1 VAEEEE
7 ITLNVLAER
16 LAGLDRHLTQRIE
29 SLDQRIAEQFRSS
42 SEATRKAETATESR
56 FEGVN
61 EFRAQLSD
69 QTKTFVPRSEFEQL
83 RNDQIALTS
92 RVDSSAGVTKG
103 GLDARSLAF
112 LILGAGIGLF
122 GIFSRFIF

>member
-1 VAEEEE
+1 MAEEEE